1 MYFEY
6 GKLSNIIIIKEH
18 IFRTKTYIISA
29 MDTELF
35 ILITDIIGTVAFA
48 VSGAM
53 AGIRKK
59 MDIFGVNILALLT
72 ATGGGIIRDL
82 VTGSTPPMAFKNPFF
97 VIIAAVAA
105 NITFIFVWWKHKSN
119 KAFSEKTLAVYDK
132 LYFWFDTV
140 GLAAFT
146 ADGVHT
152 GLLSPYAGNA
162 FLVVFLGVVTGV
174 GGGVLRDVLSLEM
187 PVIFVKHIYACASI
201 VGAAVVYIIHYLTG
215 SAEAAM
221 LAGFIFV
228 CIIRYCA
235 AHYGWNL
242 PKAYKD

>member
-1 MYFEY
+1 M
-6 GKLSNIIIIKEH
+6 I
-18 IFRTKTYIISA
+18 
-29 MDTELF
+29 MD
-35 ILITDIIGTVAFA
+35 IVGTVAFA

-72 ATGGGIIRDL
+72 ATGGGIIRD
-82 VTGSTPPMAFKNPFF
+82 VIMGSIPPTAFKNPFF
-97 VIIAAVAA
+97 VIIAAIAA
-105 NITFIFVWWKHKSN
+105 NFTFVFVWWQHKN
-119 KAFSEKTLAVYDK
+119 HKNVSEKTRAIYDK
-132 LYFWFDTV
+132 VFFWFDTL

-152 GLLSPYAGNA
+152 GLLGPHAGNA
-162 FLVVFLGVVTGV
+162 FLVIFLGVVTGV

-187 PVIFVKHIYACASI
+187 PYIFVKHIYACASI
-201 VGAAVVYIIHYLTG
+201 IGAAVVYIVYIVMG

-221 LAGFIFV
+221 LAGFFFV
-228 CIIRYCA
+228 CVIRFCA

-242 PKAYKD
+242 PKAYK

>member
-1 MYFEY
+1 M
-6 GKLSNIIIIKEH
+6 SP
-18 IFRTKTYIISA
+18 

-82 VTGSTPPMAFKNPFF
+82 ITGSTPPAAFKNPFF
-97 VIIAAVAA
+97 VIIAAIAA
-105 NITFIFVWWKHKSN
+105 NITFIFVYWKHKS
-119 KAFSEKTLAVYDK
+119 KKDFSEKTKSVYDK
-132 LYFWFDTV
+132 LFFWFDTV

-152 GLLSPYAGNA
+152 GLLGAHADNA
-162 FLVVFLGVVTGV
+162 FLVIFLGVVTGV

-201 VGAAVVYIIHYLTG
+201 ISAAAVYIVHAVTG
-215 SAEAAM
+215 SAEIAM
-221 LAGFIFV
+221 LTGFFFI

-242 PKAYKD
+242 PKA

>member
-1 MYFEY
+1 MVCMNTE
-6 GKLSNIIIIKEH
+6 
-18 IFRTKTYIISA
+18 IF
-29 MDTELF
+29 M
-35 ILITDIIGTVAFA
+35 LIMDIIGTVAFA
-48 VSGAM
+48 VSGAIT
-53 AGIRKK
+53 GIRKK

-82 VTGSTPPMAFKNPFF
+82 VTGTTPPAAFKNPFF

-105 NITFIFVWWKHKSN
+105 NITFIFVYWKHNSK
-119 KAFSEKTLAVYDK
+119 KDFSEKTKNIYDK
-132 LYFWFDTV
+132 LFFWFDTV

-152 GLLSPYAGNA
+152 GLLGSHSGNA
-162 FLVVFLGVVTGV
+162 FLVIFLGVVTGV

-201 VGAAVVYIIHYLTG
+201 VGAAIVYVVYSISG

-221 LAGFIFV
+221 LSGFFFV
-228 CIIRYCA
+228 CVIRYCA

-242 PKAYKD
+242 PKA

>member
-1 MYFEY
+1 M
-6 GKLSNIIIIKEH
+6 
-18 IFRTKTYIISA
+18 SA

-82 VTGSTPPMAFKNPFF
+82 VMGATPPTAFKNPFF

-105 NITFIFVWWKHKSN
+105 NITFIFVFWKHKSK
-119 KAFSEKTLAVYDK
+119 KAFSDKTLAVYDK
-132 LYFWFDTV
+132 LFFWFDTV

-152 GLLSPYAGNA
+152 GLLSAHSGNA
-162 FLVVFLGVVTGV
+162 FLVIFLGVITGV

-201 VGAAVVYIIHYLTG
+201 IGAAIVYVIHYFTG
-215 SAEAAM
+215 SSEAAM
-221 LAGFIFV
+221 LAGFFFV
-228 CIIRYCA
+228 CVIRYCA

-242 PKAYKD
+242 PKAYTS

>member
-1 MYFEY
+1 MFTMNT
-6 GKLSNIIIIKEH
+6 G
-18 IFRTKTYIISA
+18 
-29 MDTELF
+29 LF
-35 ILITDIIGTVAFA
+35 MLVMDIIGTVAFA
-48 VSGAM
+48 VSGAI

-82 VTGSTPPMAFKNPFF
+82 VMGSTPPMAFKDPFF
-97 VIIAAVAA
+97 VIIAVIAA
-105 NITFIFVWWKHKSN
+105 NITFIFVYWKHKSK
-119 KAFSEKTLAVYDK
+119 KAFSDKTLAVYDK
-132 LYFWFDTV
+132 LFFWFDTV

-152 GLLSPYAGNA
+152 GLLSIHAGNA
-162 FLVVFLGVVTGV
+162 FLVIFLGVITGV

-201 VGAAVVYIIHYLTG
+201 VGASIVYVVYVLSG

-221 LAGFIFV
+221 LSGFFFV
-228 CIIRYCA
+228 CVIRYCA

-242 PKAYKD
+242 PKA

>member
-1 MYFEY
+1 M
-6 GKLSNIIIIKEH
+6 
-18 IFRTKTYIISA
+18 KTYIIAS
-29 MDTELF
+29 MDTGLF

-82 VTGSTPPMAFKNPFF
+82 VMGSTPPAAFRNPFF
-97 VIIAAVAA
+97 VIIAAIAA
-105 NITFIFVWWKHKSN
+105 NITFIFVWWQHKN
-119 KAFSEKTLAVYDK
+119 KKNVSDKTRAIYDK
-132 LYFWFDTV
+132 IFFWFDTV

-152 GLLSPYAGNA
+152 GLLGSHASNA
-162 FLVVFLGVVTGV
+162 FLVIFLGVVTGV

-187 PVIFVKHIYACASI
+187 PYIFVKHIYACASL
-201 VGAAVVYIIHYLTG
+201 VGAGVVYIIYSVTG
-215 SAEAAM
+215 SSEAAM
-221 LAGFIFV
+221 LSGFLFV

-242 PKAYKD
+242 PKAYK